1 MRVTV
6 QSLLDLQGQT
16 PHPAAHISVA
26 HRDPYANTR
35 RDHRSAVSAA
45 VTNAGSAAPSITT
58 HAPVGSR
65 TSIRAGAAVLSL
77 ACGSPT
83 APPTASHGRTPAP
96 ASGTV
101 SSGKNTAGIG
111 AGLSSPARAS
121 RRQCHNCPRETSCR
135 RATSAK
141 TAPGAC
147 ASATIR
153 SLSSSRQRRRRSTP
167 VIISIPT
174 PAHNDAHKSAVMSTP
189 IHQKQA
195 AFRGSLRRGLR
206 YGEISA

>member
-1 MRVTV
+1 MGSS
-6 QSLLDLQGQT
+6 Q
-16 PHPAAHISVA
+16 
-26 HRDPYANTR
+26 R
-35 RDHRSAVSAA
+35 RQRRRHQCRL
-45 VTNAGSAAPSITT
+45 GPPSITT
-58 HAPVGSR
+58 HAPDGSR

-83 APPTASHGRTPAP
+83 PSPTTSHGRTPVP
-96 ASGTV
+96 AAGTV
-101 SSGKNTAGIG
+101 SGGTRSGKNTAGIG

-189 IHQKQA
+189 IFQKQA
-195 AFRGSLRRGLR
+195 AFRGCLRIINERIR
-206 YGEISA
+206 